1 MQLLGAAESRPVA
14 SISKSMCT
22 RAPGCVRQ
30 SLRTHT
36 HAYTCARTC
45 WRLMLA
51 FLLKNDSRVNRRFW
65 NSADPRK
72 GLLSSQHCRSS
83 NVNIP
88 SIQSRPESK
97 NEPRQ
102 LLWEAY
108 STLATTAPALVPHS
122 ACNYPRRPSD
132 LPSSSNCQRPAWFT
146 KDQARDQP

>member
-51 FLLKNDSRVNRRFW
+51 FLLKKTILEFRRSKKRFVVK
-65 NSADPRK
+65 SA
-72 GLLSSQHCRSS
+72 LSLVQHQYTIHP
-83 NVNIP
+83 V
-88 SIQSRPESK
+88 Q
-97 NEPRQ
+97 
-102 LLWEAY
+102 
-108 STLATTAPALVPHS
+108 T
-122 ACNYPRRPSD
+122 
-132 LPSSSNCQRPAWFT
+132 
-146 KDQARDQP
+146 